1 MYNDSF
7 IEVKME
13 QITIR
18 IKDPKKAQTLLDFL
32 KSLDF
37 IESITENDQP
47 ADKFEVNDVDKEFF
61 ALAGLWEGR
70 DISLKTIRERAWP
83 YRA

>member
-1 MYNDSF
+1 
-7 IEVKME
+7 ME

-18 IKDPKKAQTLLDFL
+18 VKDRKKAQTLLDFL
-32 KSLDF
+32 MSLDF
-37 IESITENDQP
+37 VESLTEIVLSDTVESQV
-47 ADKFEVNDVDKEFF
+47 DKGEKEFF

-70 DISLKTIRERAWP
+70 DISLKTIREQAWP

>member
-1 MYNDSF
+1 
-7 IEVKME
+7 ME

-18 IKDPKKAQTLLDFL
+18 IRDRKKAQTLLDFL

-37 IESITENDQP
+37 IESVSEKDLFSEMPPKSGGEND
-47 ADKFEVNDVDKEFF
+47 FF
-61 ALAGLWEGR
+61 SMAGFWAGR
-70 DISLKTIRERAWP
+70 DITLQSIREQAWP

>member
-1 MYNDSF
+1 
-7 IEVKME
+7 ME

-18 IKDPKKAQTLLDFL
+18 VRDRKKAQTLLDFL

-37 IESITENDQP
+37 VESVTEKELSDTDESP
-47 ADKFEVNDVDKEFF
+47 VDNGEKEFF
-61 ALAGLWEGR
+61 ALAGLWAGR
-70 DISLKTIRERAWP
+70 DISLKTIREQAWP

>member
-1 MYNDSF
+1 
-7 IEVKME
+7 ME

-18 IKDPKKAQTLLDFL
+18 IKDRQKAQTLVQFL

-37 IESITENDQP
+37 VESVTEKDLP
-47 ADKFEVNDVDKEFF
+47 DSDIPSTDREEEFF
-61 ALAGLWEGR
+61 ALAGLWSGR

-83 YRA
+83 YRP

>member
-1 MYNDSF
+1 
-7 IEVKME
+7 ME

-18 IKDPKKAQTLLDFL
+18 IKDRKKAQTLLDFL

-37 IESITENDQP
+37 VESITEKDLS
-47 ADKFEVNDVDKEFF
+47 DTEESKLDDGEREFF
-61 ALAGLWEGR
+61 ALAGLWAGR
-70 DISLKTIRERAWP
+70 DISLKTIREQAWP

>member
-1 MYNDSF
+1 
-7 IEVKME
+7 ME

-18 IKDPKKAQTLLDFL
+18 VKDKKKAQTLLDYL

-37 IESITENDQP
+37 IESISEKDLSAEKKSSTGGETD
-47 ADKFEVNDVDKEFF
+47 FF
-61 ALAGLWEGR
+61 SMAGFWAGR
-70 DISLKTIRERAWP
+70 NISLQSIREQAWP

>member
-1 MYNDSF
+1 
-7 IEVKME
+7 ME

-18 IKDPKKAQTLLDFL
+18 VKDKKKAQTLLDYL

-37 IESITENDQP
+37 IESISEKDLSAEQRSS
-47 ADKFEVNDVDKEFF
+47 ASGEIDFF
-61 ALAGLWEGR
+61 SMAGFWAGR
-70 DISLKTIRERAWP
+70 DVSLQSIREQAWP

>member
-1 MYNDSF
+1 
-7 IEVKME
+7 ME

-18 IKDPKKAQTLLDFL
+18 IKDKKKAQTLLDFL

-37 IESITENDQP
+37 IESVTEKDLSVEETSSMGRES
-47 ADKFEVNDVDKEFF
+47 DFF
-61 ALAGLWEGR
+61 SMAGFWAGR
-70 DISLKTIRERAWP
+70 DISLKTIREQAWP

>member
-1 MYNDSF
+1 
-7 IEVKME
+7 ME

-18 IKDPKKAQTLLDFL
+18 IKDRKKAQSLLNFL

-37 IESITENDQP
+37 IESITEKDLTTN
-47 ADKFEVNDVDKEFF
+47 EEESNVNDLDKDFF
-61 ALAGLWEGR
+61 SLAGLWEGR
-70 DISLKTIRERAWP
+70 EISLKTLREQAWP

>member
-1 MYNDSF
+1 
-7 IEVKME
+7 ME

-18 IKDPKKAQTLLDFL
+18 VKDRKKAQTLLDFL

-37 IESITENDQP
+37 VESVTEKELSDTDESQV
-47 ADKFEVNDVDKEFF
+47 DKGEKEFF

-70 DISLKTIRERAWP
+70 DISLKTIREQAWP